1 MNVRDPMSGRV
12 QGKVALVTGAGGGIG
27 RASVLALA
35 REGAR
40 VCAAD
45 IDVARAEES
54 ARLAREAGGEAMALA
69 HDVTREDD
77 WRSVIGAIVARFGKL
92 DILVNNAG
100 VAAPTPLLTCTLE
113 EWRRQLAVNLD
124 GVFIGLREAVR
135 AMQTGRD
142 ASYGSV
148 INVSS
153 ILGLVGQANVAAYS
167 ASKGA
172 VRLLTKSAALE
183 CAARGWRV
191 RVNSVHPGYIET
203 QMVRATIDAIPDEA
217 ARKARETDLV
227 AAHPLGRLGRP
238 EDIAAGVLYLAS
250 DDSSFVTGAELVIDG
265 GYTAR

>member
-1 MNVRDPMSGRV
+1 MSGRV
-12 QGKVALVTGAGGGIG
+12 AGKVALVTGAGGGIG
-27 RASVLALA
+27 RAASLALA

-40 VCAAD
+40 ICATD
-45 IDVARAEES
+45 IDLARAQET
-54 ARLAREAGGEAMALA
+54 ARLAREAGAKAIACA

-77 WRSVIGAIVARFGKL
+77 WRGAIAATTEAFGKL

-100 VAAPTPLLTCTLE
+100 VAGHTSLLDFSLY

-124 GVFIGLREAVR
+124 GVFLGLREAVR

-142 ASYGSV
+142 DTLGSV

-153 ILGLVGQANVAAYS
+153 ILGLVGAPGVAAYS
-167 ASKGA
+167 AGKGA
-172 VRLLTKSAALE
+172 VRLLSKSAALE

-203 QMVRATIDAIPDEA
+203 PMVLDNIAALPDEA
-217 ARKARETDLV
+217 ARKARRDDLV

-238 EDIAAGVLYLAS
+238 EDIAAGILYLAS